1 MPHTGVSYGFGSSSA
16 PFTPPWAGWG
26 SQYKSGQDR
35 TPHHR
40 ARVHVN
46 WPHECIDSILAK
58 KTYTYKELT
67 GSALAAGCVSSL
79 FRTSEFY
86 QCPEAV
92 QVYLQ
97 HVSFLFHCL
106 TYSNNT
112 QAILDFH
119 SSILGQIEA
128 GLLTWSRVHDQTF
141 TLQRLNFRASLKD
154 IPASGGR
161 AASDNSNQKDKEKRK
176 VEAEKAVCKDYRNDK
191 CTYSADHNGKRHVC
205 YFCWYV
211 RDNKEAAHPDNKCTE
226 KGKRK

>member
-1 MPHTGVSYGFGSSSA
+1 MPHGGLSYGFGSSSA
-16 PFTPPWAGWG
+16 PFTSPWAGWG
-26 SQYKSGQDR
+26 SQFKSGQDR
-35 TPHHR
+35 TSHYR

-58 KTYTYKELT
+58 KTFTYKELT

-119 SSILGQIEA
+119 SSILSQIEA

-161 AASDNSNQKDKEKRK
+161 AAPGNNNQKDKENKWK
-176 VEAEKAVCKDYRNDK
+176 AEAAAAVCKDYGDGK
-191 CTYSADHNGKRHVC
+191 CTYTADHDGKQHVC
-205 YFCWYV
+205 FHCWHLRGNQV
-211 RDNKEAAHPDNKCTE
+211 PHPRNKCTE
-226 KGKRK
+226 GGKRK